1 MNPTGPI
8 STIDAPPQKRPRIE
22 QDVEQDVEEDKV
34 NALIYEWRL
43 DRIDPEHSLFGTSYF
58 GQVVRNG
65 LTHEEAFHVRKQEHI
80 SNATR
85 EPKDLGLHWAITTFG
100 VEAFSVESLE
110 KELLPRTQARNWA
123 NERERTLIDENGGV
137 MRDCEPRVNIQQ
149 TFNLTLGGQGDPQKM
164 WLGIQASSRKKLKRV
179 WPKFEAYYEK
189 HGHLRVPQTDPD
201 LGRTVNCIRSQKD
214 FLWHAD
220 FKAWLDERGFVYDAR
235 AWHVEEEVWP
245 KFKAYYEKHGH
256 LRVPQTDPDLGSTV
270 NNIRSRKDFLWHAD
284 FKAWLREH
292 GFVYDA
298 RAWHVEEEV
307 WPKFKA
313 YYERHGHLRVPQT
326 DPDLGGIVKCIRSRK
341 DFLWHADFKAW
352 LREHGFKMH
361 ARNDRKSAERWAEV
375 L

>member
-1 MNPTGPI
+1 MANQDIRNWLLMNPTGPI

-43 DRIDPEHSLFGTSYF
+43 DRIDPEHPLFDTCYI
-58 GQVVRNG
+58 GQVMRKG
-65 LTHEEAFHVRKQEHI
+65 LTHEEAFYVRKQEHI
-80 SNATR
+80 SEAKR

-110 KELLPRTQARNWA
+110 KERLPRTQAMNWA
-123 NERERTLIDENGGV
+123 NERETALIDENGGV

-179 WPKFEAYYEK
+179 WPKLEAYYEK
-189 HGHLRVPQTDPD
+189 HMHLRVPISDPD
-201 LGRTVNCIRSQKD
+201 LGSTVHNIRSQKY

-220 FKAWLDERGFVYDAR
+220 FKAWLDERDFVYDAY

-256 LRVPQTDPDLGSTV
+256 LRVPQTDPDLGGIVS
-270 NNIRSRKDFLWHAD
+270 NIRSQK
-284 FKAWLREH
+284 
-292 GFVYDA
+292 
-298 RAWHVEEEV
+298 
-307 WPKFKA
+307 
-313 YYERHGHLRVPQT
+313 
-326 DPDLGGIVKCIRSRK
+326 I
-341 DFLWHADFKAW
+341 FLWHADFKAW

-361 ARNDRKSAERWAEV
+361 ARNDRKSAERWAELESMTRINHDTMDLV
-375 L
+375 